1 MFRRR
6 THGVHWPLKRV
17 KMAMSEQHFSTTVG
31 SDDPSSLFIM
41 VSSEVITALSG
52 KKRPP
57 VRVTLNG
64 AYTYRSTVSVYGGRY
79 YLPIRREIREACG
92 LAPGMPV
99 EVTLTLDD
107 EPRQIEIP
115 DDLAAAFAGDPGA
128 QDAFDRLSFTHRR
141 EYVEWVT
148 SAKREE
154 TRTRRVAQTLEMLR
168 KGVKTPG

>member
-1 MFRRR
+1 M
-6 THGVHWPLKRV
+6 P
-17 KMAMSEQHFSTTVG
+17 EQRFATTVG
-31 SDDPSSLFIM
+31 SDDPSSLFIVVPPEV
-41 VSSEVITALSG
+41 VSALSA

-64 AYTYRSTVSVYGGRY
+64 DYTYRSTVSVYGGRY
-79 YLPIRREIREACG
+79 YLPLRREIREACG
-92 LAPGMPV
+92 LAPGMPLD
-99 EVTLTLDD
+99 VTLALDE

-141 EYVEWVT
+141 EYVDWVT

-154 TRTRRVAQTLEMLR
+154 TRTRRVAQTLEMLHN
-168 KGVKTPG
+168 GLKTPG

>member
-1 MFRRR
+1 
-6 THGVHWPLKRV
+6 VP
-17 KMAMSEQHFSTTVG
+17 EQHFSTTAG

-41 VSSEVITALSG
+41 VPSEVITALSG

-79 YLPIRREIREACG
+79 YLPIRREIREVCG
-92 LAPGMPV
+92 LA
-99 EVTLTLDD
+99 LDE
-107 EPRQIEIP
+107 EPRQVEVP
-115 DDLAAAFAGDPGA
+115 DDLAVAFAGDPGA

-168 KGVKTPG
+168 KSVKTPG